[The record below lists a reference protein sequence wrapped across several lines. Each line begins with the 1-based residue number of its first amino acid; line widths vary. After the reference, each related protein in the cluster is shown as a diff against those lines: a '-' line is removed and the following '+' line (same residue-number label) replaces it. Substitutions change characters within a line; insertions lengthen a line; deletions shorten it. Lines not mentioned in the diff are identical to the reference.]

1 MGIQCVYV
9 TFTEA
14 LSTCVLDDQV
24 LKLGKALASH
34 PVCGLGMRL
43 GRYGNETTGMWPW
56 YEARKVR
63 E

>member
-1 MGIQCVYV
+1 MSHLLRHLVHVFLG
-9 TFTEA
+9 
-14 LSTCVLDDQV
+14 DQV
-24 LKLGKALASH
+24 LKLGKALASY

-43 GRYGNETTGMWPW
+43 GRYGNETTGMWPR